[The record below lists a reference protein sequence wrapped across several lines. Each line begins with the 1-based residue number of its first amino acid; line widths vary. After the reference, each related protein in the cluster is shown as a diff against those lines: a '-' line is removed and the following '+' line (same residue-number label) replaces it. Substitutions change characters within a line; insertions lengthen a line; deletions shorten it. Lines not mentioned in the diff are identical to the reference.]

1 MQTHQPSRT
10 VGPATLR
17 EIDMRKIIAALAVLL
32 AMGVALPASA
42 GNDSPQQALRQ
53 ESAPEITCPVMGGV
67 VKDPS
72 TAATSVYKGRTYYFC
87 CAGCKPLFDAD
98 PEKYIGNGKP
108 RTP

>member
-1 MQTHQPSRT
+1 
-10 VGPATLR
+10 
-17 EIDMRKIIAALAVLL
+17 MRKIIAALAILL

-42 GNDSPQQALRQ
+42 SAGNDSPLQDLRQ
-53 ESAPEITCPVMGGV
+53 ESAPEVRCPVMGGV

-98 PEKYIGNGKP
+98 PEKYVGRPAPEKSRYPSGQGDEHLGH
-108 RTP
+108 